1 MAYEFSDFA
10 DNVFKELGKSGA
22 IHLAELNDEN
32 TMENVQLQGDYAIKA
47 IDRLV
52 AVREAAK
59 AFHTLVLEA
68 AAKGVALDD
77 EVFKAAES
85 RLNVALA
92 EAGASS

>member
-22 IHLAELNDEN
+22 IHPAELNDEN
-32 TMENVQLQGDYAIKA
+32 LESVQLQGDYAIKA

-52 AVREAAK
+52 AVRNAASD
-59 AFHTLVLEA
+59 FHKLVLSA
-68 AAKGVALDD
+68 AAKGVPLDD

-92 EAGASS
+92 EAGVRVK